1 MNSRFAQVA
10 MDLLPDS
17 RFTALKIL
25 IVDDDVVTRTLLAG
39 IVRQR
44 GHAVALA
51 ANGAE
56 GLHKFEADPPDLVLT
71 DMNMP
76 VMDGYGLI
84 EGIRDMPL
92 GRWLPIVA
100 VTGANDID
108 TQVRALKCGAD
119 DYVMK
124 PIDAAI
130 IGAKLAAIGRTIGLL
145 REVERKNAELENFR
159 YTAEEEGRVATHL
172 IRRLVNANQLDDPM
186 LDHFIL
192 TATNFSGD
200 LVAAARTQRGVLHV
214 LLADATG
221 HGLAAAIAAL
231 PIVPCFYAMTAKD
244 LTIDLIAAEMNRIVK
259 QYLPVSRFVA
269 ATLIAVDEA
278 VQRVFVWNGANPP
291 LLAFDA
297 DDKIFARLCSRNL
310 ALGILP
316 PKSFTATIDTF
327 EYDGPC
333 QLVACSDGVVEQQD
347 EVDGTD
353 GQARLER
360 ILGGAPASV
369 RMKMLRARLAARSA
383 ENLASD
389 DMTVVMIRCGA
400 TGAPPVARA
409 GESSCAV

>member
-1 MNSRFAQVA
+1 MNLSPVNQSA
-10 MDLLPDS
+10 
-17 RFTALKIL
+17 ALKVLVI
-25 IVDDDVVTRTLLAG
+25 DDDAITRTLLVG
-39 IVRQR
+39 IVRQH
-44 GHAVALA
+44 GYKVVQA
-51 ANGAE
+51 ANGVE
-56 GLHKFEADPPDLVLT
+56 GMRKFEIESPDLVLT

-76 VMDGYGLI
+76 VMDGFGVI
-84 EGIRDMPL
+84 ESIREIAS

-100 VTGANDID
+100 VTGANEIE

-119 DYVMK
+119 DYMVK

-130 IGAKLAAIGRTIGLL
+130 LGAKLTAISRAVSLQ
-145 REVERKNAELENFR
+145 REVEIKNSSLEDYR
-159 YTAEEEGRVATHL
+159 DTAEEEGRVATHL

-192 TATNFSGD
+192 PAANYSGD

-244 LTIDLIAAEMNRIVK
+244 LSIDLIAAEMNRVVK

-278 VQRVFVWNGANPP
+278 VQRVTVWNGANPP

-297 DDKIFARLCSRNL
+297 DDHLFARLSSRNL

-316 PKSFTATIDTF
+316 PKSFTAAVDSF
-327 EYDGPC
+327 DYDGPC
-333 QLVACSDGVVEQQD
+333 QLVACSDGVIDDRD

-353 GQARLER
+353 GQTRLER

-369 RMKMLRARLAARSA
+369 RMKMLRSRLVARCA
-383 ENLASD
+383 EKPASD

-400 TGAPPVARA
+400 SCAAPAGRA
-409 GESSCAV
+409 GANTCAV